1 MLKNDSAF
9 APFMSTNHS
18 LSVGLNPLGMRTAS
32 EQLFT
37 TLLPGMNVV
46 TLRVRY
52 YSFYCW
58 LLKNFYAEREN
69 TSLGEFRKHIRMSEF
84 LMALIHA
91 NSDNGQGIPG
101 ITVAMKVVN
110 EGGDI
115 IDITKSATPGGKNSG
130 GYWKGTLGALGTY
143 YVASL
148 QEMGLIAPIADKPHF
163 YNITKKED
171 ADYICGETLADAFEA
186 SIGTKCSELFRKCV
200 NDGHV
205 TFNELKQLEEAF
217 QAHDMQNSEERALL
231 RQMLL
236 QVDRP
241 ASGMTSIMR
250 KETIYLL
257 LRYFADNEVESLSEL
272 EYSRFVY
279 HQFKDGKLN
288 SEAAVGWYAYYLND
302 SRQYE
307 ALNIFAD
314 VLDKMRES
322 TMPGGWENID
332 QFTERMADEVSE
344 ELCIDEELLRDVFD
358 DWDMVEMP
366 ESRMAKAFY
375 QILDDYVQ
383 NKEYLEHKELLN
395 KFFHGVHND
404 ALNSFEVLEDKLG
417 MIFRDYVKMFLT
429 DYIIYNHYTE
439 AMRKFSQNG
448 VPTQKLAI
456 ENGYVRW
463 LDGYFST
470 HSSPRINTLYNFVSD
485 LGLVENYKLTTDGV
499 ELLKKL
505 AK

>member
-9 APFMSTNHS
+9 APFMSTSHS

-69 TSLGEFRKHIRMSEF
+69 ASLGEFRKHIRMSEF

-91 NSDNGQGIPG
+91 SSDNSQGIPG
-101 ITVAMKVVN
+101 ITVATEVVN

-115 IDITKSATPGGKNSG
+115 IDIAKSATPGGKNSG

-171 ADYICGETLADAFEA
+171 SDYICGETLADAFEA
-186 SIGTKCSELFRKCV
+186 SIGKKRSELFCKCV
-200 NDGHV
+200 NVGQV
-205 TFNELKQLEEAF
+205 TFNELEDLEHAF
-217 QAHDMQNSEERALL
+217 QSHDMQEGEERTLL

-236 QVDRP
+236 QEDRP
-241 ASGMTSIMR
+241 ASGMASTMR

-257 LRYFADNEVESLSEL
+257 LRYFADNDVESLSEL
-272 EYSRFVY
+272 EYARFIY
-279 HQFKDGKLN
+279 QQFKQGKVN
-288 SEAAVGWYAYYLND
+288 SAAAVGWYAYYLND
-302 SRQYE
+302 SRQFE
-307 ALNIFAD
+307 TLNIFVD
-314 VLDKMRES
+314 VIEKLRES
-322 TMPGGWENID
+322 AMPGGWENID
-332 QFTERMADEVSE
+332 QFAERMSDDVCDEMG
-344 ELCIDEELLRDVFD
+344 IGNELLDELLD
-358 DWDMVEMP
+358 DWDSIEVP
-366 ESRMAKAFY
+366 ESKMSKAFY
-375 QILDDYVQ
+375 QMLDNYVQ

-395 KFFHGVHND
+395 EFFHGVRND
-404 ALNSFEVLEDKLG
+404 ALDSFEVLEDK
-417 MIFRDYVKMFLT
+417 MRMPFHDYVKMFLT

-485 LGLVENYKLTTDGV
+485 LRLVENYKLTADGV
-499 ELLKKL
+499 ELLKEL